1 MQLSLVLMTLRRAQA
16 DTEMTLQPGQAR
28 AEMRRHR
35 RMLAYLS
42 RTQTTRLAL
51 AALQVAQLLV
61 PAALKE
67 SNLLRR
73 RGGEV
78 VLPQKFAGTMIQM
91 LSWPH
96 LMRIAC

>member
-28 AEMRRHR
+28 AGMRRHR

-51 AALQVAQLLV
+51 AALQVAAQ
-61 PAALKE
+61 AAAQVT
-67 SNLLRR
+67 RR
-73 RGGEV
+73 KNENENHALAVASG
-78 VLPQKFAGTMIQM
+78 K
-91 LSWPH
+91 S
-96 LMRIAC
+96 

>member
-1 MQLSLVLMTLRRAQA
+1 MQLSLVLMTLRRALA

-28 AEMRRHR
+28 AGMRRHR

-67 SNLLRR
+67 SST
-73 RGGEV
+73 
-78 VLPQKFAGTMIQM
+78 F
-91 LSWPH
+91 
-96 LMRIAC
+96 

>member
-28 AEMRRHR
+28 AGMRRQR

-51 AALQVAQLLV
+51 AALQVAKLLAPAQQLQVSRAGKKLEKVALAVAQLV
-61 PAALKE
+61 
-67 SNLLRR
+67 S
-73 RGGEV
+73 
-78 VLPQKFAGTMIQM
+78 
-91 LSWPH
+91 
-96 LMRIAC
+96 

>member
-28 AEMRRHR
+28 AGMRRHR

-51 AALQVAQLLV
+51 AALQVAKLLAPAQQLQVSRAGKKLEKVALAVAQLV
-61 PAALKE
+61 
-67 SNLLRR
+67 S
-73 RGGEV
+73 
-78 VLPQKFAGTMIQM
+78 
-91 LSWPH
+91 
-96 LMRIAC
+96 